1 MFKEKIAKLISKKF
15 DLDEKEA
22 LSLIEVPP
30 NPSLGDFAFPCFSL
44 AKKLKK
50 SPALIALDSTDFKDE
65 IIKEVK
71 ATGPYLNFFLESSF
85 IVDSLKELKLE
96 FNVKKETVL
105 VESPSP
111 NTNKPLHL
119 GHLRN
124 MLLGQSTVKLYEKLG
139 HKVVLTE
146 VVNDKGT
153 HICKSML
160 AYKLKGEGKT
170 PESEG
175 VKGDFFV
182 GKYYVLFN
190 ELKEK
195 DPSMEE
201 KAQEMLVK
209 WEEGDKEVMA
219 LWSKMRDWCLEGQRA
234 TYKDLDMNIEKT
246 YFESDI
252 YLDGKKIVTEGLKKG
267 IFEKEENG
275 AIFVNLESKGLGKKY
290 LQRKDGTSIYIT
302 QDLYLAKKRFEEYS
316 MDRMVY
322 VVGNEQDYHFKVL
335 FEILKLLGYE
345 FADKCFHLS
354 YGMVNL
360 PEGKMKSREGTVV
373 DLDPFRLE
381 IISAAKKEVQSRY
394 EDLSLEEINRRS
406 EIIGNSAL
414 RFFILKHDAKK
425 DMVYNPKESLSFSGE
440 SGPYVQ
446 YTFARI
452 CSIFRKSGL
461 EPSLKPKLL
470 SHDLEKQITY
480 KLLNYKEVIEN
491 SNSNHKPNLVCNY
504 LLELSQLLTKY
515 YHEVQII
522 NEDKELESSRLYLL
536 DKARFILKD
545 GLEVLGI
552 EVLEEM

>member
-15 DLDEKEA
+15 DLDLKEV
-22 LSLIEVPP
+22 LSLIEIPP

-50 SPALIALDSTDFKDE
+50 SPVQIALDNVDFKDE

-71 ATGPYLNFFLESSF
+71 AVGPYLNFFLNNEFVVSSLDKIDLDF
-85 IVDSLKELKLE
+85 SLK
-96 FNVKKETVL
+96 KEVVL

-124 MLLGQSTVKLYEKLG
+124 MLLGQSMVNLYKKLG
-139 HKVVLTE
+139 HNVVLTE

-160 AYKLKGEGKT
+160 AYMLKGEGKT

-209 WEEGDKEVMA
+209 WERGDKEVVA
-219 LWSKMRDWCLEGQRA
+219 LWNKMRDWCLEGQRT
-234 TYKDLDMNIEKT
+234 TYKDLSMNIEKT

-252 YLDGKKIVTEGLKKG
+252 YLDGKKIVKEGLEKG
-267 IFEKEENG
+267 IFKKEIDG
-275 AIFVNLESKGLGKKY
+275 AIFVDLESKGLGKKY

-316 MDRMVY
+316 MDRMIY

-345 FADKCFHLS
+345 FADNCFHLS

-360 PEGKMKSREGTVV
+360 PDGRMKSREGTVV
-373 DLDPFRLE
+373 DLDPFRAE
-381 IISAAKKEVQSRY
+381 IISDAKKEVKSRY
-394 EDLSLEEINRRS
+394 EDLSLAEIKKRS
-406 EIIGNSAL
+406 EVIGDSAL

-446 YTFARI
+446 YTYARI
-452 CSIFRKSGL
+452 CSVIKKSGL
-461 EPSLKPKLL
+461 KPSLKSELL
-470 SHDLEKQITY
+470 SHDLEKQIAFEIFKY
-480 KLLNYKEVIEN
+480 KDVLASA
-491 SNSNHKPNLVCNY
+491 SNSYKPSLVCTY
-504 LLELSQLLTKY
+504 LIDLSQLLTKY

-536 DKARFILKD
+536 DKARFVLKD
-545 GLEVLGI
+545 GLGVLGI
-552 EVLEEM
+552 EVVEEM